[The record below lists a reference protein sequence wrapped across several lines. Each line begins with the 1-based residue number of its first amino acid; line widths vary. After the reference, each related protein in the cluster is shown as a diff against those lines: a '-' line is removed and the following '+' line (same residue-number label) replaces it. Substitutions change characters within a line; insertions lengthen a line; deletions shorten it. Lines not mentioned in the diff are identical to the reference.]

1 MFINID
7 HEKRPSDYK
16 LHLAKPNKEIIS
28 VLHERQNSALNL
40 KLGNISELNFSI
52 PYYVEDNNLQMIK
65 NPNIERIRELMYV
78 KLTWGEFDEWFLIDN
93 ITESSEDN
101 EIMNVQSFSIG
112 YENKRKKI
120 NEFKETAINAT
131 EF

>member
-28 VLHERQNSALNL
+28 VLHEKQNSALNL

-52 PYYVEDNNLQMIK
+52 PYFVAIL
-65 NPNIERIRELMYV
+65 
-78 KLTWGEFDEWFLIDN
+78 F
-93 ITESSEDN
+93 SS
-101 EIMNVQSFSIG
+101 
-112 YENKRKKI
+112 
-120 NEFKETAINAT
+120 
-131 EF
+131 